1 MALSWKKNSV
11 IHTGIEEEVLNQ
23 LKLRQEVLGKKT
35 KGIKDIVLLDSKTS
49 WVKVS
54 SGVDTAPSG
63 SKDYSS
69 DLASSAILAGGTL
82 DENQKLRGG
91 ILGTKATAYKLGELG
106 EGYRPMPGITSF
118 QSEILGEKLM
128 KKLKNF

>member
-82 DENQKLRGG
+82 DENQKLM
-91 ILGTKATAYKLGELG
+91 E
-106 EGYRPMPGITSF
+106 EF
-118 QSEILGEKLM
+118 
-128 KKLKNF
+128 